1 MTVAELKSD
10 FVTSFIYL
18 FVKIKSVQVK
28 YCDSA
33 HTVLLVSEW
42 GKTETVSEIEQF
54 REDWYE
60 LSLSQL
66 PFFTAFHM
74 LSVLF
79 SLWSTA
85 SQQGSST

>member
-54 REDWYE
+54 RED
-60 LSLSQL
+60 
-66 PFFTAFHM
+66 
-74 LSVLF
+74 
-79 SLWSTA
+79 
-85 SQQGSST
+85 